1 MSIQQTQKKDI
12 FKNIDITGE
21 RYIEQFKELAK
32 NAQHAMATQVNAA
45 KLEASYALTVSKEQ
59 RTKTMAEVKEVR
71 NELWQNALKEANG
84 DIKIAS
90 DVYDRLCVFP

>member
-1 MSIQQTQKKDI
+1 MSIQQTEKKEI
-12 FKNIDITGE
+12 FKNIEVTGE
-21 RYIEQFKELAK
+21 KYIEQFKELAK
-32 NAQHAMATQVNAA
+32 NAQYAMATQVNTA

-59 RTKTMAEVKEVR
+59 RTKTMAQVKEVR